1 MRTKAIAIAIVVGLM
16 LGNQAVSLVHQL
28 DADTHTTHATC
39 EACIVSA
46 IGDIAT
52 DNTPPPTVP
61 GTFTDFRP
69 TALAIMDD
77 AETSPQQ
84 ARAPPLY
91 S

>member
-1 MRTKAIAIAIVVGLM
+1 MHTKAIAIAIVVGLM

-28 DADTHTTHATC
+28 DADTHTTHVAC

-46 IGDIAT
+46 IDDIAT
-52 DNTPPPTVP
+52 DNTSAAPVP
-61 GTFTDFRP
+61 GTFTAFRP
-69 TALAIMDD
+69 TALVVMDD